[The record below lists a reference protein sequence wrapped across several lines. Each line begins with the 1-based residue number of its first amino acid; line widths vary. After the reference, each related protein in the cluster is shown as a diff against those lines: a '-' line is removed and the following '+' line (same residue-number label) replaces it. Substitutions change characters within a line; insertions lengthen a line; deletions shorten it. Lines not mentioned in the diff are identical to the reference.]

1 MPLSLECC
9 CGMASPCGA
18 GIVWVANWPQ
28 IVSCTHRKSDARTC
42 RESSEFL
49 LSDLGI
55 YGGAHGRASSFD
67 PRPAKLGRNVSER
80 SLRSR
85 IVFADGRKAATSAV
99 PKPELK
105 GRNLASLQRG
115 LFLRLPG
122 VGISASS
129 LALDLKSKA
138 RTLRIS
144 WSNAMPVAP
153 SRA

>member
-1 MPLSLECC
+1 MI
-9 CGMASPCGA
+9 
-18 GIVWVANWPQ
+18 GISHDNHV
-28 IVSCTHRKSDARTC
+28 
-42 RESSEFL
+42 
-49 LSDLGI
+49 
-55 YGGAHGRASSFD
+55 AHGLTMSPS
-67 PRPAKLGRNVSER
+67 LGPEIKHVVQVNV
-80 SLRSR
+80 
-85 IVFADGRKAATSAV
+85 GKAATSAV

>member
-1 MPLSLECC
+1 
-9 CGMASPCGA
+9 MAGS
-18 GIVWVANWPQ
+18 
-28 IVSCTHRKSDARTC
+28 
-42 RESSEFL
+42 
-49 LSDLGI
+49 
-55 YGGAHGRASSFD
+55 SSFD

-122 VGISASS
+122 GW
-129 LALDLKSKA
+129 DLCFQP
-138 RTLRIS
+138 R
-144 WSNAMPVAP
+144 
-153 SRA
+153 SRFEEQGQDAENQLEQRDAGGPFSRMIENPCCEPGL